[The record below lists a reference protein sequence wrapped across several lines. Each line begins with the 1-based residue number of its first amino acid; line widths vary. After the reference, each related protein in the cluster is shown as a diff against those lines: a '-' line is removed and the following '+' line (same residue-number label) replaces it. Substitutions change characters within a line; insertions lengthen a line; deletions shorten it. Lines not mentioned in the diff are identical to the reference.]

1 MIWDAKMQK
10 KNVNCNIRNV
20 PNCYSNQ
27 NYWAMSKSQL
37 HEFTVWGCVAKG
49 PKYNFPNTNT
59 KKQKGIQLP
68 AKLVNIHESQQSKHF
83 VFLLISWALDSECFT
98 WEILA
103 LHEKLNKKLT
113 LISTIGAY

>member
-1 MIWDAKMQK
+1 MQK
-10 KNVNCNIRNV
+10 TSELFQIVIQIRTIEQWVKVNYMNLQYEDALQKV
-20 PNCYSNQ
+20 PN
-27 NYWAMSKSQL
+27 
-37 HEFTVWGCVAKG
+37 TI
-49 PKYNFPNTNT
+49 T
-59 KKQKGIQLP
+59 KIQIQKTEWNSTSGKI
-68 AKLVNIHESQQSKHF
+68 VDIHESQQSKHF